1 MTEQNIEQLA
11 RHRKVPSWVLK
22 LVADAIAHEREAC
35 AKECD
40 IQSAWGNDDER
51 FGARQCAIAIRAR
64 GNL

>member
-1 MTEQNIEQLA
+1 MTDQNIEQLA

-35 AKECD
+35 AKVCETHGSMARHAVWMAEEC
-40 IQSAWGNDDER
+40 A
-51 FGARQCAIAIRAR
+51 ALIRAR

>member
-22 LVADAIAHEREAC
+22 LVADAISHEREAC
-35 AKECD
+35 AKVCD
-40 IQSAWGNDDER
+40 EWVKAYPHPSKTIA
-51 FGARQCAIAIRAR
+51 AAIRAR